1 MKKMKKQSQAGF
13 LMAKI
18 RQVGERIFVRLSK
31 QYGIEIN
38 PAQGRIMFALWK
50 KDGISINQLAQKT
63 QLKKSTLTSMLD
75 RLEKM
80 GYIRRQYSKKDR
92 RKILIKRT
100 KKDRETEKKY
110 VEVSEEMTRLFYKG
124 FSTSDINKFEEALEH
139 ILNNLV
145 EFETNMDT
153 KEGCE

>member
-1 MKKMKKQSQAGF
+1 MKEQSQAGF

-18 RQVGERIFVRLSK
+18 RQVGERIFVRSLK

-38 PAQGRIMFALWK
+38 PAQGRIMFALWQ
-50 KDGISINQLAQKT
+50 KDDIPINELAKKT

-80 GYIRRQYSKKDR
+80 GYIRRQYSKTDR

-100 KKDRETEKKY
+100 EKDRAMEKKY
-110 VEVSEEMTRLFYKG
+110 VEVSEEMTRLFYKK
-124 FSTSDINKFEEALEH
+124 FSRSQIDRFENDLER
-139 ILNNLV
+139 ILDNLT
-145 EFETNMDT
+145 EFEANLN
-153 KEGCE
+153 